1 MESNEIWL
9 RLAQVRGIKAG
20 HLVPLAHVL
29 SQGMDLGARL
39 LRSGLL
45 PMQQRQFW
53 SAHGIADALA
63 WLVLGE
69 GEMLTLEDSA
79 YPSALRQLDDAPPVL
94 FVRGNGVHLSAPA
107 LAIVGS
113 RTPSAYGQEQ
123 AQFFARMLAAS
134 GLTIVSGLAFG
145 IDAMA
150 HRGALS
156 AEGKTVAVLG
166 SGPDIITP
174 MAHRGLA
181 QTILAAG
188 GTVISEFFPGC
199 GARPSHFPRR
209 NRIISGLSLG
219 VLVVE
224 ATLRSGSLITARLAL
239 EQGREVF
246 AIPGDLGNPQSA
258 GCHWL
263 IQQGAYLC
271 ASPADLLEQLNGSLH
286 WLPPPAAD
294 NISHCEGDAQLPFAE
309 VLANV
314 GDEVTTID
322 AVAERIGRSVPDA
335 AVALLELELAGWI
348 KAVSGGYVRVKRA
361 GHVRRTHVPI

>member
-1 MESNEIWL
+1 MERNEIWL
-9 RLAQVRGIKAG
+9 RLAQVRGVQAEHLTPLVHALCHGLDLKAC
-20 HLVPLAHVL
+20 LA
-29 SQGMDLGARL
+29 
-39 LRSGLL
+39 RSGLT
-45 PMQQRQFW
+45 PIQQRQFW
-53 SAHGIADALA
+53 TARGIENTLA
-63 WLVLGE
+63 WLASGA
-69 GEMLTLEDSA
+69 GEMLTVADGA
-79 YPSALRQLDDAPPVL
+79 YPSALQQLDDAPSVL
-94 FVRGNGVHLSAPA
+94 FVRGNGICLSAPA

-113 RTPSAYGQEQ
+113 RTPSAYGQTQ
-123 AQFFARMLAAS
+123 AQFFARVLAAS

-150 HRGALS
+150 HRGAL
-156 AEGKTVAVLG
+156 AAQGNTVAVLG
-166 SGPDIITP
+166 SGPDIVTP
-174 MAHRGLA
+174 MAHQGLA

-188 GTVISEFFPGC
+188 GAVISEFLPGC
-199 GARPSHFPRR
+199 GARPGHFPRR

-224 ATLRSGSLITARLAL
+224 ATMRSGSLITARLAL

-246 AIPGDLGNPQSA
+246 AIPGELGNPQSA

-271 ASPADLLEQLNGSLH
+271 TTPADILEQLNGSLH
-286 WLPPPAAD
+286 WLPPPTAE
-294 NISHCEGDAQLPFAE
+294 NISRSEGDAQLPFAE

>member
-63 WLVLGE
+63 WLASGE

-188 GTVISEFFPGC
+188 G
-199 GARPSHFPRR
+199 ARWFLNSF
-209 NRIISGLSLG
+209 
-219 VLVVE
+219 
-224 ATLRSGSLITARLAL
+224 
-239 EQGREVF
+239 QG
-246 AIPGDLGNPQSA
+246 
-258 GCHWL
+258 
-263 IQQGAYLC
+263 
-271 ASPADLLEQLNGSLH
+271 
-286 WLPPPAAD
+286 
-294 NISHCEGDAQLPFAE
+294 
-309 VLANV
+309 
-314 GDEVTTID
+314 
-322 AVAERIGRSVPDA
+322 
-335 AVALLELELAGWI
+335 VALGPATFRVVI
-348 KAVSGGYVRVKRA
+348 VSSVA
-361 GHVRRTHVPI
+361 

>member
-1 MESNEIWL
+1 MEADEIWL
-9 RLAQVRGIKAG
+9 RLAQVGGLNVASRVSIARF
-20 HLVPLAHVL
+20 LAQSEAPAASL
-29 SQGMDLGARL
+29 S
-39 LRSGLL
+39 RSGLN
-45 PMQQRQFW
+45 PAQQSQFN
-53 SAHGIADALA
+53 AARGIATALA
-63 WLVLGE
+63 WLESGLGS
-69 GEMLTLEDSA
+69 MLTLADA
-79 YPSALRQLDDAPPVL
+79 TYPVSLRQITAAPPLL
-94 FVRGNGVHLSAPA
+94 FVRGDPARLSSAA

-113 RTPSAYGQEQ
+113 RMPSPYGEVQ
-123 AQFFARMLAAS
+123 AQFFASMLAAA

-156 AEGKTVAVLG
+156 AHGSTVAVLG
-166 SGPDIITP
+166 SGLDCITP
-174 MAHRGLA
+174 RGNLGLA
-181 QTILAAG
+181 QAILDAG
-188 GTVISEFFPGC
+188 GVLVSEFLPGC

-239 EQGREVF
+239 EQGRDVF
-246 AIPGDLGNPQSA
+246 AIPGSLDSPQSA

-263 IQQGAYLC
+263 IQQGACLI
-271 ASPADLLEQLNGSLH
+271 AAPADILEQLNSSLH
-286 WLPPPAAD
+286 WLSPLVEA
-294 NISHCEGDAQLPFAE
+294 NISACDDDAQLPFAE

-322 AVAERIGRSVPDA
+322 AVAERIGQPVPDV
-335 AVALLELELAGWI
+335 AVALLDLELAGWI

-361 GHVRRTHVPI
+361 GHVRRTHVSV